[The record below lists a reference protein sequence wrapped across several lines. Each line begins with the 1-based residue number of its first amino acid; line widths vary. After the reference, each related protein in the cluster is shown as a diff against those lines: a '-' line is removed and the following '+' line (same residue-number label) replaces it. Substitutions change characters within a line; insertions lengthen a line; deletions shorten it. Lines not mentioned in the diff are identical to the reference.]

1 MLLKLSVNVN
11 SSKNCKI
18 IGKGKHAEFVWVFFL
33 PINSW
38 TGCFV
43 LEKKKKSPE
52 LVHSQEL
59 LNQNFKLLQIKE
71 LQLRSNFFS

>member
-1 MLLKLSVNVN
+1 MLNLFGFF
-11 SSKNCKI
+11 SSLLTV
-18 IGKGKHAEFVWVFFL
+18 GQAALFR
-33 PINSW
+33 
-38 TGCFV
+38 
-43 LEKKKKSPE
+43 KKKKSPE